1 MTSVGQVRRTLIWV
15 AIFGAAFAFVES
27 AVVVYLRALYYPEG
41 FVLPL
46 KGLLAQHLTVEVAR
60 ETATIAMLCAV
71 AMMAGRK
78 AWERF
83 GYFMVAFGVWD
94 IFYYVWLKVLLGW
107 PASAF
112 DWDVLF
118 LIPVPWIG
126 PVVAPLLVA
135 LAMVGCGVAI
145 CLRIAG
151 GRPFQPRL
159 LAWALGVAGTAVLL
173 FSFLSDTDA
182 TLHGLPPQEYRYGLL
197 AGGLL
202 LLLSGF
208 GLAWR
213 SQAKGRDGL
222 ES

>member
-1 MTSVGQVRRTLIWV
+1 MTSAGRTLAWV

-41 FVLPL
+41 FALPL
-46 KGLLAQHLTVEVAR
+46 KALLAQHLTVEVAR
-60 ETATIAMLCAV
+60 ETATVAMLCSV
-71 AMMAGRK
+71 AMVAGQK

-94 IFYYVWLKVLLGW
+94 IFYYIWLKVLLGW
-107 PASAF
+107 PASIL

-145 CLRIAG
+145 CLRVAAG
-151 GRPFQPRL
+151 QPFRPRL
-159 LAWALGVAGTAVLL
+159 PAWVLGGAGTAVLL
-173 FSFLSDTDA
+173 TSFLSDTGA
-182 TLHGLPPQEYRYGLL
+182 TLHGLPPQDYRYGLL
-197 AGGLL
+197 AAGLL
-202 LLLSGF
+202 LLLAGF
-208 GLAWR
+208 AVAWR
-213 SQAKGRDGL
+213 SRGKR
-222 ES
+222 

>member
-1 MTSVGQVRRTLIWV
+1 MTSVQRAGRTIAWV

-41 FVLPL
+41 FVIPL
-46 KGLLAQHLTVEVAR
+46 KAFAPQHLPIEVAR
-60 ETATIAMLCAV
+60 ETATIVMLCSV
-71 AMMAGRK
+71 AMMAGQK

-83 GYFMVAFGVWD
+83 GYFTVAFGVWD
-94 IFYYVWLKVLLGW
+94 IFYYIWLRVLLGW
-107 PASAF
+107 PASVL

-118 LIPVPWIG
+118 LIPIPWIG

-135 LAMVGCGVAI
+135 IVMVGCGAAI
-145 CLRIAG
+145 CLRVAG
-151 GRPFQPRL
+151 GRSFRPRL
-159 LAWALGVAGTAVLL
+159 AAWALGGAGTAVLL
-173 FSFLSDTDA
+173 FSFLVDTDA
-182 TLHGLPPQEYRYGLL
+182 TLHGLPPQDYRYELL

-208 GLAWR
+208 AVAWR
-213 SQAKGRDGL
+213 SPGEK